1 MRRALPR
8 RWSVGAGALVLAVCV
23 GTGMAAPKASP
34 PSTSRADPPDP
45 AAAPTWV
52 ADELRILRSEMES
65 LRQRPDP
72 SALATEVAALR
83 GEVTRLS
90 NAEADLERRLGTV
103 PPPTP
108 ATQTVPERSAG
119 GGFVPAFVFLGL
131 GAALGWVAG
140 RLTQRWRDRRQR
152 IRV

>member
-1 MRRALPR
+1 VRRALPR
-8 RWSVGAGALVLAVCV
+8 RWSVGAGALVLAFCV
-23 GTGMAAPKASP
+23 GTSMAAPKASP

-45 AAAPTWV
+45 AAAPSWV

-72 SALATEVAALR
+72 SALASEVSALR

-90 NAEADLERRLGTV
+90 NAETELERRLGTT
-103 PPPTP
+103 PPAAP

-131 GAALGWVAG
+131 GAALGWVAS